1 MDRDI
6 ALRID
11 AMLMGI
17 RASLD
22 AVAHYTK
29 TNCTEE
35 EARRIIR
42 LIGSSMAETID
53 ISNALHKE
61 HPDIVPRELRQN
73 KT

>member
-1 MDRDI
+1 M
-6 ALRID
+6 AT
-11 AMLMGI
+11 GI

-22 AVAHYTK
+22 ALARYTK
-29 TNCTEE
+29 NNCTEE

-53 ISNALHKE
+53 ISNSLHKV
-61 HPDIVPRELRQN
+61 HPDIVPRELKPN